1 METLNDNLVYL
12 QIISGQSYRKLEPKK
27 IYLIRHGQT
36 EYNHKGIIQGR
47 SINSQLSRK
56 GFQQARAFYETYRH
70 IPFQRIYISTLQRT
84 FQTVQPF
91 IDDGIPFTK
100 LSGLDEICWGK
111 SEGLFANGN
120 DNKNYYHVIE
130 SWKQGNLDL
139 SLDGGESPL
148 EVRERQEKA
157 ISRIVSQPEK
167 LVLVCM
173 HGRAMRIMLSWI
185 TGMDLSDMDKFEHDN
200 LSLYI
205 LKYDDGQFTIEAF
218 NKRDH
223 LHDDHF

>member
-1 METLNDNLVYL
+1 M
-12 QIISGQSYRKLEPKK
+12 KPKK

-47 SINSQLSRK
+47 SINSELSQK
-56 GFQQARAFYETYRH
+56 GFEQARAFYRAYKH
-70 IPFQRIYISTLQRT
+70 IPFQKIYISTLQRT
-84 FQTVQPF
+84 FQTVKPF
-91 IDDGIPFTK
+91 IDDGIPFEK
-100 LSGLDEICWGK
+100 LAGLDEICWGK

-120 DNKNYYHVIE
+120 DNKKYFEVIE
-130 SWKQGNLDL
+130 SWKRGNLDL

-148 EVRERQEKA
+148 EVRQRQEKA
-157 ISRIVSQPEK
+157 MWRIITQPED
-167 LVLVCM
+167 LVLLCM

-185 TGMDLSDMDKFEHDN
+185 TGVHLKDMDKFEHDN

-205 LKYDDGQFTIEAF
+205 LKYENGLFTIEAF

-223 LHDDHF
+223 LRVEKT